1 MAGRCKDRESC
12 GVCEPASCSD
22 VHENATACRQWSG
35 EGHCTSNPTFMLA
48 NCSHSCGLCKSVCI
62 DRDVHC
68 STWAKSGHCETNPYA
83 MLKACPSSCGICHE
97 IERDSSGKVVLD
109 YHDEL

>member
-1 MAGRCKDRESC
+1 M
-12 GVCEPASCSD
+12 CEPASCSD

-35 EGHCTSNPTFMLA
+35 EGHCTSNPAFMLA

-83 MLKACPSSCGICHE
+83 MLKACPSSCGICHALE
-97 IERDSSGKVVLD
+97 PPPEKE
-109 YHDEL
+109 EL